1 MSSGAQ
7 ARGEQRSAAA
17 ETPALPP
24 AEIFRAYDVRGVVG
38 ETLTADAAYLI
49 ARAFASTA
57 REQQGQRVAVGGDG
71 RRSTAQLRAAVL
83 RGLTESGCQVLD
95 VGCVPT
101 PLLYY
106 ATHALNADA
115 GIMITGSHN
124 PAEYNG
130 LKMTIGGAPVAGA
143 AITALRNRIERE
155 NFAAGAG
162 CTASTDIVAPYLERV
177 AGDARVRRPLKVAID
192 CGNGVA
198 GIVAPRLYERMGC
211 VVTGLYTDV
220 DGRFPN
226 HHPDPAVP
234 ENLEDLIA
242 CVRREGADVGLAFDG
257 DGDRLGVVTNAG
269 EVIWPDQLM
278 MLFAE
283 DILSRHV
290 GAKIVYD
297 VKCSARL
304 GALIA
309 KRGGEPVMC
318 RTGHSHI
325 KAKLRETGAPFGGE
339 FSGHICFGERWYG
352 FDDALYSGARL
363 LELIGGSP
371 RSAEALFARFPAG
384 FSTPELKVRTTEAA
398 KFNIVEQLAA
408 RGEFGAGK
416 ITAIDGV
423 RVDYPDGFGLV
434 RASNTSPML
443 TLRFEADTAAG
454 LRRIHGRFA
463 AALAAVAPEL
473 SIPA

>member
-1 MSSGAQ
+1 MSSSTEAHGA
-7 ARGEQRSAAA
+7 ASKAAA
-17 ETPALPP
+17 PPA

-38 ETLTADAAYLI
+38 ETLTANAAYLI
-49 ARAFASTA
+49 ARAFAATA
-57 REQQGQRVAVGGDG
+57 LEQRGHRVAVGGDG
-71 RRSTAQLRAAVL
+71 RHSTPHLREAVL
-83 RGLTESGCQVLD
+83 RGLVESGCEALD
-95 VGCVPT
+95 VGCVPS

-106 ATHALNADA
+106 ATHVLEAHA

-124 PAEYNG
+124 PAQYNG
-130 LKMTIGGAPVAGA
+130 LKMTIGGAPLAGP
-143 AITALRNRIERE
+143 AITALRNRIKRGA
-155 NFAAGAG
+155 FAAGAG
-162 CTASTDIVAPYLERV
+162 RSASTDVIERYIERV
-177 AGDARVRRPLKVAID
+177 AGDVPVGRPLKVAID

-198 GIVAPRLYERMGC
+198 GLVAPQLYERMGC
-211 VVTGLYTDV
+211 AVTGLYTDV
-220 DGRFPN
+220 DGDFPH

-242 CVRREGADVGLAFDG
+242 CVRREGADVGFAFDG

-269 EVIWPDQLM
+269 EVIWPDRLM

-283 DILSRHV
+283 DILSRHA
-290 GAKIVYD
+290 GAKIIYD

-304 GALIA
+304 GALVA

-325 KAKLRETGAPFGGE
+325 KTKLRETGAPFAGE
-339 FSGHICFGERWYG
+339 FSGHLCFGERWYG

-363 LELIGGSP
+363 LEIIGGSP
-371 RSAEALFARFPAG
+371 LSAEALFARFPAG
-384 FSTPELKVRTTEAA
+384 FGTPELKVRTTEAA
-398 KFNIVEQLAA
+398 KFKVVEQLAD
-408 RGEFGAGK
+408 RGDFGDGK
-416 ITAIDGV
+416 VTAIDGV

-443 TLRFEADTAAG
+443 TLRFEADSAAG
-454 LRRIHGRFA
+454 LRRIRARFN

-473 SIPA
+473 SIPP